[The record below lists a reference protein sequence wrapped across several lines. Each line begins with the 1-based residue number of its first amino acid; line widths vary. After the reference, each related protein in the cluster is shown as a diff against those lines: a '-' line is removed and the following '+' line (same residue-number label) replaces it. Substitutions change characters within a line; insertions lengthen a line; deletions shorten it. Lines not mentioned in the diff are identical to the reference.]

1 MSPSLI
7 APVGQT
13 LWQVPHATQVSL
25 ITYAI
30 SHKFKI
36 NTSSKLGAKVVKY
49 FEYSPHFRFFLK
61 NFFPSSAKERFQCI
75 ES

>member
-36 NTSSKLGAKVVKY
+36 NNNSSKLGGK
-49 FEYSPHFRFFLK
+49 
-61 NFFPSSAKERFQCI
+61 SSEIF
-75 ES
+75 